1 MNEDNK
7 KILTEE
13 LSKMEK
19 KLGLDENLLAE
30 ILGLEREHQ
39 WTTNRNLE
47 DRLDDIIINSLKDTD
62 FGTFL
67 KQKISVESD
76 KQEDVT

>member
-47 DRLDDIIINSLKDTD
+47 DRLDDIITLFTPQNEYSPIYVY
-62 FGTFL
+62 
-67 KQKISVESD
+67 KQPVSN
-76 KQEDVT
+76 